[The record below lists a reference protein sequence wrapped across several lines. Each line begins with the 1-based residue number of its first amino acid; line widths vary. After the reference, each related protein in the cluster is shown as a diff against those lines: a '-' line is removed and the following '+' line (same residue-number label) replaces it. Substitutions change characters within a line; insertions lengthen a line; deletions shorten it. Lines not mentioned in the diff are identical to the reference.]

1 MEVIQLGGRT
11 PGSESGGWDLVRA
24 VIRLMTSGDLEQ
36 ARRRMRFAWVAG
48 FIWAGISFFNAGI
61 NALGLIFGF
70 DAEGQPWWSGGQLA
84 FVLAESTLV
93 ASLSFGV
100 LKRWRRAAVLLFFYF
115 GTSRIILIAL
125 GLISLQQPPD
135 ILRFLVQVVVA
146 YLFFQGLRGTLVFHY
161 LTHSQYPAAA
171 AMPEVP
177 VRKE

>member
-1 MEVIQLGGRT
+1 M
-11 PGSESGGWDLVRA
+11 
-24 VIRLMTSGDLEQ
+24 
-36 ARRRMRFAWVAG
+36 
-48 FIWAGISFFNAGI
+48 
-61 NALGLIFGF
+61 
-70 DAEGQPWWSGGQLA
+70 
-84 FVLAESTLV
+84 
-93 ASLSFGV
+93 
-100 LKRWRRAAVLLFFYF
+100 LLFFYF